1 MAESYKQI
9 IELQAKTAKAARD
22 IDRFVKEAEK
32 KISSLKGVLEGK
44 TATGA
49 ARKRPLSQEERRRT
63 EQQIAAEKTLIKL
76 RQVKLG
82 ISKAANK
89 EATETL
95 SKQLQVNA
103 AVERQTNLLNSLKR
117 AGVTGERG
125 ERVKQI
131 KAAADANKGN
141 VKILNQTNNE
151 LVKILETQREITRT
165 DIAQDRIAR
174 KNAEGKQFD
183 KRVAQLEAVGVS
195 EKALTKIQQE
205 RFKLAELNSKKQ
217 TDLANRQ
224 LAKVEELIAAQEKLN
239 QTFLKPTTRPGPASP
254 IRGSV
259 RIEGS
264 PKAKEEAD
272 KQRAAELK
280 ALDQK
285 EQQLNRFAAA
295 GRRLKDKAEREDEKR
310 RQARL
315 KALDAEETAFN
326 KFYEGQRKLREANQ
340 KAARADLKRTEA
352 AALRLIRLSEK
363 AGRLANKIQ
372 NQIPQ
377 QLALPSTEILK
388 PEKKGIQILDSQ
400 VRGREERIQKRL
412 ERNAERNK
420 QLAKETLEVNNQR
433 IRALQTI
440 AQDKREEGRATIKLA
455 QDELRL
461 TQQTQK
467 RVAASEA
474 AAARARKQ
482 KFTDIATGFGFPLLF
497 GGGPLQAIAGGL
509 GGAAGGLGG
518 SIAASAIVAQAE
530 AFAKAA
536 AQAGQA
542 LNSTGG
548 ALDLM
553 REKSLFSTPQIEEQA
568 RVLEEQG
575 KVSELSAL
583 LTQQLVD
590 KIGNSGVQALQ
601 DLGTET
607 DEVTRLWS
615 ELTIQLQALV
625 AGPLRAFLEAIN
637 TVLGGVTT
645 DLQFEAR
652 RKDLGPE
659 GAAALDARVAELQ
672 AGDTSGLNRQQIR
685 SGKGRGIGALSP
697 IEAKRVALGEE
708 QFQVPA
714 TARLP
719 VTAEDTRRF
728 TVSDSEL
735 KAQQR
740 ILEAQKR
747 ILQTSEDAIKVQQNK
762 LNLVKA
768 EGPAA
773 KALLQFAERRTQI
786 EQKFAKQVEA
796 ARKAGGPTQEQTINN
811 FEKAKG
817 LALSENQIRL
827 DKEIKKISEDLLK
840 PLNDKIKGYE
850 DQITLNETYRNLIE
864 KGINPELAKELTNI
878 DLIADKQ
885 LEILNTQILQLET
898 AMQEVEATEA
908 QIQKLEDLKDLR
920 KGIETKREGAKA
932 AATAADAAKP
942 GKIEAY
948 VDQLRKELD
957 DTQGMIV
964 SLAQTIEN
972 EIGSAMSSAITGVI
986 TGTQTV
992 EEAMST
998 MFANIGKAFIDMA
1011 TEMIAKALMLKA
1023 LGVLQGA
1030 FGGFGGGASAVPSS
1044 AYGDMSVAGP
1054 GFFSGGMIPGFANG
1068 GAVRPN
1074 GTYLVGERGPELLT
1088 MGNQSG
1094 YVHSN
1099 TSEAMDRYRAGRS
1112 NSGSGGSLNVNY
1124 NVTQIN
1130 GMNFVTEEQFR
1141 AGMTKAAKDGARMG
1155 EAGTFKT
1162 MRNSRSNRA
1171 RVGL

>member
-82 ISKAANK
+82 ISKATNK
-89 EATETL
+89 EATESL
-95 SKQLQVNA
+95 SKQLQVNT
-103 AVERQTNLLNSLKR
+103 AVERQTNLLQSLKR

-131 KAAADANKGN
+131 KAAADANKDN
-141 VKILNQTNNE
+141 VRILNQTNNE

-183 KRVAQLEAVGVS
+183 KRVAQLKAVGVS
-195 EKALTKIQQE
+195 EEALTLIQQE

-224 LAKVEELIAAQEKLN
+224 LAKVEDLIAAQEKLN
-239 QTFLKPTTRPGPASP
+239 QTYLKPTTRPGPASP

-259 RIEGS
+259 QIEGS

-272 KQRAAELK
+272 KRRAAELK
-280 ALDQK
+280 ALDQQ

-295 GRRLKDKAEREDEKR
+295 AKRLKDKAEREDEKR
-310 RQARL
+310 RQAEL
-315 KALDAEETAFN
+315 KALDAKETAIN

-340 KAARADLKRTEA
+340 RAARADLKRTEA

-388 PEKKGIQILDSQ
+388 PQKKGIQILDSQ

-420 QLAKETLEVNNQR
+420 QLAKETLEVNKQR
-433 IRALQTI
+433 IKALQTI
-440 AQDKREEGRATIKLA
+440 AQNKRKEGRATIKLT

-497 GGGPLQAIAGGL
+497 GGGPLQAVAGGL

-536 AQAGQA
+536 AQTGQA

-583 LTQQLVD
+583 LTQELVD

-615 ELTIQLQALV
+615 ELTLQLQALV
-625 AGPLRAFLEAIN
+625 AGPLKGFLEAIN
-637 TVLGGVTT
+637 TILGGVTT

-659 GAAALDARVAELQ
+659 GAAALDARVAELT
-672 AGDTSGLNRQQIR
+672 AGDTSRLTPQQIR

-697 IEAKRVALGEE
+697 IAAKRQALGED
-708 QFQVPA
+708 QFQVPT

-728 TVSDSEL
+728 AVSSSDREL

-740 ILEAQKR
+740 ILETQKR
-747 ILQTSEDAIKVQQNK
+747 ILQASKDAVTVQQNK
-762 LNLVKA
+762 LNLTKA

-773 KALLQFAERRTQI
+773 RAVLQFAERKTQI

-796 ARKAGGPTQEQTINN
+796 AKKAGGPTQEEAIRNID
-811 FEKAKG
+811 KAKG
-817 LALSENQIRL
+817 IALSENQVRL
-827 DKEIKKISEDLLK
+827 DNEIKKISEDTLK

-850 DQITLNETYRNLIE
+850 DQVTFNETYRNLIKE
-864 KGINPELAKELTNI
+864 GINPELAKELANI

-885 LEILNTQILQLET
+885 LEILDTQILQLET
-898 AMQEVEATEA
+898 AMQEVTATEA
-908 QIQKLEDLKDLR
+908 QIKALEDLKALR
-920 KGIETKREGAKA
+920 EGVEVKRAGAKA
-932 AATAADAAKP
+932 AATAADAAEP
-942 GKIEAY
+942 GKIQAY
-948 VDQLRKELD
+948 VDQLQQELN
-957 DTQGMIV
+957 DTEGMIV
-964 SLAQTIEN
+964 SLARTVEN
-972 EIGSAMSSAITGVI
+972 EIGSAMSTAITNVI
-986 TGTQTV
+986 TGTGTV
-992 EEAMST
+992 EEAMTT
-998 MFANIGKAFIDMA
+998 MFANIGKAFVDMA
-1011 TEMIAKALMLKA
+1011 TQMIAKALIMKA
-1023 LGVLQGA
+1023 LGILSSA
-1030 FGGFGGGASAVPSS
+1030 SGGGDVSAG
-1044 AYGDMSVAGP
+1044 AEAIGALAGKAV
-1054 GFFSGGMIPGFANG
+1054 GGP
-1068 GAVRPN
+1068 VKPN
-1074 GTYLVGERGPELLT
+1074 STYLVGEQGPELLT

-1094 YVHSN
+1094 YVHRN
-1099 TSEAMDRYRAGRS
+1099 TSEAMDRYRAGGS
-1112 NSGSGGSLNVNY
+1112 SSGGGGSLNVNY

-1130 GMNFVTEEQFR
+1130 GMNFVTEEQFK
-1141 AGMTKAAKDGARMG
+1141 AGMTRAAKDGAKMG
-1155 EAGTFKT
+1155 EAGTFRS
-1162 MRNSRSNRA
+1162 MRNSRSSRA